1 MACPKALLLLDQYY
15 EALKV
20 FHDARESGNS
30 RERDLRFAELSR
42 ARMEYWKHVESHGC
56 RTALNG
62 GYRLATE
69 QKLREQMEEARKV
82 FNDAHLQVAEV
93 GTHGESNAD
102 RNLAFGQATQAH
114 AKARHDYRE
123 AFKRFA
129 DYVVHGKL
137 PGDPNS

>member
-1 MACPKALLLLDQYY
+1 MVCPKALLLLDQYY

-20 FHDARESGNS
+20 FHNAREAGNS
-30 RERDLRFAELSR
+30 RDRDLRFADLSR

-56 RTALNG
+56 RKALNG
-62 GYRLATE
+62 GYHLATE
-69 QKLREQMEEARKV
+69 RKLREQMEQARQV
-82 FNDAHLQVAEV
+82 FNDAHLQLAEV
-93 GTHGESNAD
+93 ATDGESNAD
-102 RNLAFGQATQAH
+102 HNRALGHATTAH

-137 PGDPNS
+137 PGDPK